1 MKNRTNNV
9 SSNHL
14 VWFIYI
20 SAAVFILAVPASGQY
35 KFMVKPMVME
45 LTARPGQTVR
55 KNLELRNS
63 AIEPRIID
71 LQLVD
76 LSQWDNGKWKLI
88 DPNSDIDTSKLSS
101 CREWIEFKS
110 NTVRVPGLRMVPV
123 TLTIKVPPK
132 TRGFYCVGLIAKIRP
147 KGGGTGAAM
156 VLRFL
161 VPVLIEIQ
169 SRAVR
174 HKVSLADIGM
184 EFSEQ
189 TEKKPSSTL
198 VLMSVANEGKTYS
211 KIGGSA
217 ILKSFSG
224 GHWRAITEAKL
235 KEISIVPG
243 VTLNLKSD
251 IARSL
256 PSGKYKLMG
265 RLYVDGRRT
274 KPLEKEIDFVG
285 DPTIK
290 TAAADA
296 PLELKPAEL
305 FINSVPG
312 ATRSAVLKVH
322 NASDAAVD
330 IAAVPAVPQVL
341 SGVAFGELRGEDLV
355 CTQWLRVVPN
365 KFTLRAGRSQNIRII
380 SKMPKTESMHPN
392 YYANLNL
399 WARYQDGQN
408 AGVTTA
414 LVGIE
419 NGKAE
424 TKPAIQPMKLTIAA
438 EEESRYVVVARFG
451 NIGNVHII
459 PRCSATLT
467 AEMGTNATS
476 RIILAGSS
484 DVMLPLEV
492 RDFSGFLDFS
502 KIKAGQYIIEAILE
516 YTSGKDLEQRTERVG
531 QAIPIRVSEE
541 DGRKVVEI
549 IGPKEELAE

>member
-14 VWFIYI
+14 AWVICSF
-20 SAAVFILAVPASGQY
+20 AAVFILAGPAFGQY

-45 LTARPGQTVR
+45 LTARPGQTIR

-76 LSQWDNGKWKLI
+76 LSQWDNGKWRLI
-88 DPNSDIDTSKLSS
+88 DPNSDIDISKLSS
-101 CREWIEFKS
+101 CREWIELKS
-110 NTVRVPGLRMVPV
+110 NAVRVPGLTMVPV
-123 TLTIKVPPK
+123 TLTIKVPPQ
-132 TRGFYCVGLIAKIRP
+132 TQGFYCAGLIATIRP
-147 KGGGTGAAM
+147 KTDTVGAAM

-161 VPVLIEIQ
+161 VPVLIEVQ

-174 HKVSLADIGM
+174 HNVNLSDIGM
-184 EFSEQ
+184 EFIPQKE
-189 TEKKPSSTL
+189 EKPATTFVSMKVT
-198 VLMSVANEGKTYS
+198 NDGKTYS
-211 KIGGSA
+211 KIAGSVM
-217 ILKSFSG
+217 LKNFSD
-224 GHWRAITEAKL
+224 GHWRTITESEL
-235 KEISIVPG
+235 KEISIIPG

-251 IARSL
+251 IVRSL
-256 PSGKYKLMG
+256 PSGKYKLTG
-265 RLYVDGRRT
+265 NLYVDGRRT

-290 TAAADA
+290 TIAADA
-296 PLELKPAEL
+296 PLELQPAEL

-330 IAAVPAVPQVL
+330 VAAAPVVPNVL

-355 CTQWLRVVPN
+355 CAQWLRVAPN
-365 KFTLRAGRSQNIRII
+365 KFTVRPGKSQNIRII
-380 SKMPKTESMHPN
+380 SKMPKAESMQPN
-392 YYANLNL
+392 YYANLGL
-399 WARYQDGQN
+399 WAKYADGQN

-414 LVGIE
+414 LVAIE
-419 NGKAE
+419 NENVE
-424 TKPAIQPMKLTIAA
+424 TKPAVQPMKLTIAA
-438 EEESRYVVVARFG
+438 EEGTRYVVVARFG

-459 PRCSATLT
+459 PGCSATLT
-467 AEMGTNATS
+467 AEMGTNAAS

-502 KIKAGQYIIEAILE
+502 KIKTGEYIIEAILE
-516 YTSGKDLEQRTERVG
+516 YTSGKDLKQRTERVG
-531 QAIPIRVSEE
+531 QAIPIKVSDEG
-541 DGRKVVEI
+541 GRRVVEI
-549 IGPKEELAE
+549 IGLKEGSGE

>member
-1 MKNRTNNV
+1 MKNQTNNV

-20 SAAVFILAVPASGQY
+20 SAAVFILAVPAFGQY
-35 KFMVKPMVME
+35 KFMVKPIIME
-45 LTARPGQTVR
+45 LTARPGQTLR
-55 KNLELRNS
+55 ETLELRNNGM
-63 AIEPRIID
+63 EPRTID
-71 LQLVD
+71 LQLVE
-76 LSQWDNGKWKLI
+76 LSQWEYGRWKII

-101 CREWIEFKS
+101 CREWIKLKS
-110 NTVRVPGLRMVPV
+110 NAVRVLGLRIVPV
-123 TLTIKVPPK
+123 TLTIKVPPQ
-132 TRGFYCVGLIAKIRP
+132 TQGFYCVGLIARIRP
-147 KGGGTGAAM
+147 KAGGVGAGLI
-156 VLRFL
+156 LRFL

-174 HKVSLADIGM
+174 HNVSLADVGM
-184 EFSEQ
+184 EFSKQ
-189 TEKKPSSTL
+189 TEKKPSTTL
-198 VLMSVANEGKTYS
+198 VSMKVANDGKTYS
-211 KIGGSA
+211 RIAGSVM
-217 ILKSFSG
+217 LKNFLD
-224 GHWRAITEAKL
+224 GHWRTITEAEL
-235 KEISIVPG
+235 KKISIIPG

-256 PSGKYKLMG
+256 PSGKYKLTG
-265 RLYVDGRRT
+265 KLYVDGRRT
-274 KPLEKEIDFVG
+274 KPLEREIEFVG

-296 PLELKPAEL
+296 ALELKPAEL
-305 FINSVPG
+305 FINTLPG

-330 IAAVPAVPQVL
+330 VTVVPAVPQVL

-365 KFTLRAGRSQNIRII
+365 KFTVRPGRSQNIRIV
-380 SKMPKTESMHPN
+380 STMPKAESMYPN
-392 YYANLNL
+392 YYANLGL
-399 WARYQDGQN
+399 WARYTDGQN

-424 TKPAIQPMKLTIAA
+424 TKPAVQPMKLTIAA

-451 NIGNVHII
+451 NIGNVHVI
-459 PRCSATLT
+459 PGCTATLT
-467 AEMGTNATS
+467 TEMGPNAAS

-492 RDFSGFLDFS
+492 RDFSGFFDFS

-531 QAIPIRVSEE
+531 QAIPIRVFDEN
-541 DGRKVVEI
+541 DRKIVEI
-549 IGPKEELAE
+549 VKPK